1 MLKRE
6 VAKVKETSIN
16 YDITIE
22 RYERERR
29 KSQEEYEKATKE
41 LNERKQIK
49 KRNQEYFERYKAGA
63 KKNVKRKGK
72 VR

>member
-41 LNERKQIK
+41 LNERK
-49 KRNQEYFERYKAGA
+49 
-63 KKNVKRKGK
+63 
-72 VR
+72 